1 MLRPER
7 KIYREE
13 LECDQC
19 NRDCYLVTTH
29 TLGGTQTEYEEDFLD
44 TKLADLG
51 IPALEIL
58 EARGQNGVS
67 VYLEL
72 TGDVAQALSPAV
84 SD

>member
-13 LECDQC
+13 LACDQC
-19 NRDCYLVTTH
+19 GKDRYLVTTH
-29 TLGGTQTEYEEDFLD
+29 TLGGSQTDYQEDFLD
-44 TKLADLG
+44 TTLADLG
-51 IPALEIL
+51 VPSLEIL

-72 TGDVAQALSPAV
+72 TGDLTRALSPNV
-84 SD
+84 